1 MNFPEF
7 FIVLSEIITKFA
19 QSAIPIAVFT
29 MGKELNRL
37 KVVLAEKR
45 RTNKWLAQQLG
56 KDPATV
62 SKWCT
67 NTAQPSL
74 ETLSEIARSLEVDVK
89 DLLQSSIKKPD
100 Y

>member
-1 MNFPEF
+1 
-7 FIVLSEIITKFA
+7 
-19 QSAIPIAVFT
+19 

-74 ETLSEIARSLEVDVK
+74 ETLSEIAMSLDVDVK
-89 DLLQSSIKKPD
+89 DLLQSSIRKPD